1 MLGCHLLLRLEIL
14 LLDLHLVK
22 HLLLMVLLKQK
33 LLGIRVIWVRLY
45 VLSKLELIDDLHR
58 VLEVL
63 LLNLLKASCS
73 VLRGRL
79 YLFNMMFGFLV
90 NELLVDLMKSVDRLG

>member
-63 LLNLLKASCS
+63 LLNLLKAS
-73 VLRGRL
+73 
-79 YLFNMMFGFLV
+79 
-90 NELLVDLMKSVDRLG
+90 